1 MEPHLNRPCGQIES
15 RGDLF
20 LRQILGVA
28 QTHEVAIVRLQEPK
42 RLVERDPAFHSIQ
55 IALPPRD

>member
-1 MEPHLNRPCGQIES
+1 MQPHLNRPFGQSES

-28 QTHEVAIVRLQEPK
+28 QTHEVAVVRLQEPK
-42 RLVERDPAFHSIQ
+42 RLVE
-55 IALPPRD
+55 